1 MNGSSKS
8 SFLLH
13 FLIIE
18 EGILLMPHQEKI
30 KKSIIFAN
38 KYRTAAKHRKEREES
53 KNHLTD
59 SYATPFDN
67 HGSGRRERVQFPE
80 VALLVTRCS
89 SWRQ

>member
-1 MNGSSKS
+1 
-8 SFLLH
+8 
-13 FLIIE
+13 
-18 EGILLMPHQEKI
+18 MPHQEKI

-67 HGSGRRERVQFPE
+67 HGSGRRERV
-80 VALLVTRCS
+80 
-89 SWRQ
+89 